1 MMNEQI
7 SLTSQVACPDR
18 EKEPM
23 NIDETNPVT
32 ETPEMPMPPEEEE
45 SAVPAAEESV
55 DVTQRL
61 AEEFLVLAEEFPQFS
76 APSQLPEGVLE
87 LALEQNIALLDAYLR
102 YRLQEEKK
110 VAAATEMRQQAAQQ
124 SAGSLS
130 RGAAERPPE
139 EDAFLR
145 AFRAAL

>member
-1 MMNEQI
+1 MMNEQLP
-7 SLTSQVACPDR
+7 LTSTVACPDR
-18 EKEPM
+18 EEEPM
-23 NIDETNPVT
+23 NVDETIPVT
-32 ETPEMPMPPEEEE
+32 ETPVSSEEE
-45 SAVPAAEESV
+45 SAVPAAEEPI

-61 AEEFLVLAEEFPQFS
+61 AEEFLVLVEECPQFA
-76 APSQLPEGVLE
+76 APNQLPDGVLE
-87 LALEQNIALLDAYLR
+87 MAVEQNISLLDAYLR

-110 VAAATEMRQQAAQQ
+110 VAAAAEMRQQAAKR

>member
-1 MMNEQI
+1 MMNEQLP
-7 SLTSQVACPDR
+7 LTSTVACPDR
-18 EKEPM
+18 EEEPM
-23 NIDETNPVT
+23 NVDETIPVT
-32 ETPEMPMPPEEEE
+32 ETPVSSEEE
-45 SAVPAAEESV
+45 SAVPAAEEPI

-61 AEEFLVLAEEFPQFS
+61 AEEFLVLAEEFPQFA
-76 APSQLPEGVLE
+76 APNQLPEGVLE
-87 LALEQNIALLDAYLR
+87 MAVEQNISLLDAYLR

-110 VAAATEMRQQAAQQ
+110 VAAAAEMRQKAAKQ

-130 RGAAERPPE
+130 RGAAERLPE

>member
-1 MMNEQI
+1 MMNEHL
-7 SLTSQVACPDR
+7 SLPTAVACPDC
-18 EKEPM
+18 EEEPM
-23 NIDETNPVT
+23 NTNETIPVT
-32 ETPEMPMPPEEEE
+32 EMPDLPASPEEGEG
-45 SAVPAAEESV
+45 AVSVAEESI
-55 DVTQRL
+55 DVTRRL
-61 AEEFLVLAEEFPQFS
+61 AEDFLVLAEEFPQFT
-76 APSQLPEGVLE
+76 APSQLPDGVLE
-87 LALEQNIALLDAYLR
+87 MAAQQNISLLDAYLR

-110 VAAATEMRQQAAQQ
+110 VAAAAEMRQQAAKQ

>member
-1 MMNEQI
+1 MMNEQLP
-7 SLTSQVACPDR
+7 LTSTVACPDR
-18 EKEPM
+18 EEEPM
-23 NIDETNPVT
+23 NVDETIPVT
-32 ETPEMPMPPEEEE
+32 ETPVSSEEE
-45 SAVPAAEESV
+45 SAVPAAEEPI

-61 AEEFLVLAEEFPQFS
+61 AEEFLVLAEEFPQFA
-76 APSQLPEGVLE
+76 APNQLPEGVLE
-87 LALEQNIALLDAYLR
+87 MAVEQNISLLDAYLR

-110 VAAATEMRQQAAQQ
+110 VAAAAEMRQQAAKR

>member
-1 MMNEQI
+1 MRNEHLP
-7 SLTSQVACPDR
+7 LTSPVACPDR
-18 EKEPM
+18 EEEPM
-23 NIDETNPVT
+23 IIDETISAT
-32 ETPEMPMPPEEEE
+32 EIPDLPSTPEEEDT
-45 SAVPAAEESV
+45 VPAIEEPT

-61 AEEFLVLAEEFPQFS
+61 AEEFLVLAEEFPQFTT
-76 APSQLPEGVLE
+76 PSQLPDGVLE
-87 LALEQNIALLDAYLR
+87 MAVEQNIALLDAYLR

-110 VAAATEMRQQAAQQ
+110 VAAAAEMRQQAAKQ

>member
-1 MMNEQI
+1 MMNEQLP
-7 SLTSQVACPDR
+7 LTSTVACPDR
-18 EKEPM
+18 EEEPM
-23 NIDETNPVT
+23 NVDETIPVT
-32 ETPEMPMPPEEEE
+32 ETPVSSEEE
-45 SAVPAAEESV
+45 SAVPAAEEPI

-61 AEEFLVLAEEFPQFS
+61 AEEFLVLAEEFPQFA
-76 APSQLPEGVLE
+76 APNQLPDGVLE
-87 LALEQNIALLDAYLR
+87 MAVEQNISLLDAYLR

-110 VAAATEMRQQAAQQ
+110 VAAAAEMRQQAAKR